1 MKRSIQLACA
11 LLAFVVS
18 AYAQFTF
25 TSIDYPGGTL
35 TTARGIKNHGEIVGA
50 YRIVPPRHALL
61 IKAGKFIPLAPET
74 VLGTN
79 YSEAFKI
86 NSHGDIVGQ
95 YAGNNGLFHG
105 FLLSQGKLT
114 TLSFPGASDTY
125 ASGINNSGT
134 VVGYW
139 DLLNS
144 LGHVVAYHGF
154 TWKDG
159 SFKEVDF
166 PGSVDSSILGI
177 NVYGDFVGAWDS
189 GITSPIVH
197 GFVCSRKQ
205 CSSFDVP
212 VAGATVTQ
220 ADDINANGQIA
231 GAYVDGN
238 GVTHAFLM
246 AGTNFTS
253 LDFPGA
259 TSTLA
264 WGINKTGQ
272 IVGTYHNAD
281 GSVHGFLAQPSVAA
295 NAEYAYSANL
305 NQIAGF
311 NVDLTSG
318 ALSAPTNVPGPNDA
332 GGMVADPLAKFL
344 YVSDFTGAAIDGFAI
359 NAATGGLA
367 PISGSPFPVG
377 SGNGPAGMAIDSA
390 GKFLFLAHANLNG
403 VFAFTRDPSTG
414 ALTSVPGSPFA
425 AGASPFHVTGHPSGN
440 FLYASNSNDPMG
452 SISAYMID
460 PTTGAL
466 TESAGSPFATQA
478 GFPGPGR
485 LAIEPGGRFLY
496 VGLGGSVNAN
506 HLVAAFAIDTATGA
520 LTPVAGSP
528 FGAGNGSFSVAVDQS
543 GKYLYTANSFDNTIS
558 AFAIDAGTGALTS
571 VSGSPFATGAV
582 GGFPFALALDPAGM
596 FLYTANQGSDNI
608 SGLSI
613 NVSTGALT
621 LISGSPFAGVTN
633 PFDLTIVRI
642 P

>member
-1 MKRSIQLACA
+1 MKRSIQLVCA
-11 LLAFVVS
+11 LLALVVS

-35 TTARGIKNHGEIVGA
+35 TTARGIRNHGEIVGS
-50 YRIVPPRHALL
+50 YRIVQPRHALL
-61 IKAGKFIPLAPET
+61 IKAGKFIPLAPQT

-105 FLLSQGKLT
+105 FLLRNGNLT

-125 ASGINNSGT
+125 AFGINNSGI

-144 LGHVVAYHGF
+144 VGGVVAYHGF
-154 TWKDG
+154 MWKAG
-159 SFKEVDF
+159 VFQQVDF

-177 NVYGDFVGAWDS
+177 NVHGDFVGSWDS
-189 GITSPIVH
+189 GIHSPIAH
-197 GFVCSRKQ
+197 GFICSSKQ
-205 CSSFDVP
+205 CTSFDVP
-212 VAGATVTQ
+212 VAGATLTQ
-220 ADDINANGQIA
+220 PDDINANGQIA
-231 GAYVDGN
+231 GAYVDG
-238 GVTHAFLM
+238 GLIHAFLID
-246 AGTNFTS
+246 GKNFTS

-259 TSTLA
+259 TSTVA
-264 WGINKTGQ
+264 WGINTAGQ

-281 GSVHGFLAQPSVAA
+281 GSVHGFLAQPSSAGK
-295 NAEYAYSANL
+295 AEYAYSANL
-305 NQIAGF
+305 NQITGF
-311 NVDLTSG
+311 HVDLTSG
-318 ALSAPTNVPGPNDA
+318 ALSAPSNVPGPNDA

-344 YVSDFTGAAIDGFAI
+344 YVSDFTGAGIDGFAI
-359 NAATGGLA
+359 NPATGGLT

-403 VFAFTRDPSTG
+403 IFAFTRDANTG
-414 ALTSVPGSPFA
+414 ALTLVLGSPFA
-425 AGASPFHVTGHPSGN
+425 AGTNPFHVTVHPSAN

-452 SISAYMID
+452 SISAYTID

-466 TESAGSPFATQA
+466 HEIAGSPFATQA

-485 LAIEPGGRFLY
+485 ITIEPGGKFLY
-496 VGLGGSVNAN
+496 VGLGGSVNVN
-506 HLVAAFAIDTATGA
+506 HFVAAFSIDPSTGA
-520 LTPVAGSP
+520 LTPVPGSP
-528 FGAGNGSFSVAVDQS
+528 FSTGNGSFSVAVDQS
-543 GKYLYTANSFDNTIS
+543 GKYLYTANAFDNTIS
-558 AFAIDAGTGALTS
+558 AFAIDAGTGALSS
-571 VSGSPFATGAV
+571 VSGSPFTTGAV

-613 NVSTGALT
+613 NVTTGSLT

-633 PFDLTIVRI
+633 PFDLTIVKI